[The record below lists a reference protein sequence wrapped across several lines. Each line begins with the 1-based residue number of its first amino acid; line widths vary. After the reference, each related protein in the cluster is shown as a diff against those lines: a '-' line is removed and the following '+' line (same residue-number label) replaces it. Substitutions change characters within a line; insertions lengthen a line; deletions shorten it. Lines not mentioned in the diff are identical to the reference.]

1 MTRNEWRQ
9 AWQSVRLG
17 HDVPRDQR
25 WIVWQHQECRA
36 DRLPSHRKPGDR
48 GSQIKAVLGD
58 LPLTTPWFFY
68 PIPLP

>member
-1 MTRNEWRQ
+1 MNRQEWRQ

-25 WIVWQHQECRA
+25 WIVRQLWERWY
-36 DRLPSHRKPGDR
+36 DKLPSHRKPGDR
-48 GSQIKAVLGD
+48 GRQIKAVLGD
-58 LPLTTPWFFY
+58 LPLTTPWFFC